1 MVQTRGSRIFGFLLL
16 YGIWIFLYLISLFFF
31 SMGFAFFLF
40 SFPSLLAI
48 CGLECVQYKLWGLLL
63 YEFTSSCY
71 YPPPTTYCSIE
82 FFNSFQIR
90 NSKNVKAAVSDVI
103 YLACYIRAISSLRLT
118 AIGRIVSHF
127 SGVKGLSPPGHC
139 SGEPSAT
146 TQTVPFEISLNPCIY
161 LCI

>member
-103 YLACYIRAISSLRLT
+103 YLACYIRAISSLRGT
-118 AIGRIVSHF
+118 TIGRTVSHF
-127 SGVKGLSPPGHC
+127 SGVKG
-139 SGEPSAT
+139 
-146 TQTVPFEISLNPCIY
+146 SLHTWA
-161 LCI
+161 LFR

>member
-1 MVQTRGSRIFGFLLL
+1 MGIIAIRIYHFLLL
-16 YGIWIFLYLISLFFF
+16 SSYSMLYRILS
-31 SMGFAFFLF
+31 
-40 SFPSLLAI
+40 
-48 CGLECVQYKLWGLLL
+48 
-63 YEFTSSCY
+63 
-71 YPPPTTYCSIE
+71 
-82 FFNSFQIR
+82 QIR